1 MASTYYGLR
10 SVVTTMARYHEYATD
25 YEPMLVIRVV
35 AAKLVVGV
43 WRFRCGVVWH
53 IRYTRERKISKVVL

>member
-1 MASTYYGLR
+1 VASTYYGLR

-35 AAKLVVGV
+35 AAKLVGGF
-43 WRFRCGVVWH
+43 WRLYSVA
-53 IRYTRERKISKVVL
+53 YSSYSREENK